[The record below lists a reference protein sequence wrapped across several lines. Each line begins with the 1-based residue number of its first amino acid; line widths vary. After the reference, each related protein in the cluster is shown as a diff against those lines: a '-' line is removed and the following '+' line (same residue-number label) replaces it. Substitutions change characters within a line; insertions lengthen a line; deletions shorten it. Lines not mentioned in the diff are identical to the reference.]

1 MLSVIIRTKNGEPY
15 LLDVLRPLVAAAADG
30 AVRDVVFFDMG
41 SRDGTAMIADAAGA
55 IMQPVPDDSASAT
68 DAALQAA
75 HRADWVLMLDQATVL
90 TSGWLDE
97 AMSFVERQNRIR
109 TPNRMLSAAFRPE
122 HEPELGSTDVK
133 RRATVLFANRV
144 LSVGKL
150 SQGLLTRRVHLR
162 GAGAPRI
169 DWRAPDPS
177 VRLPN
182 LMRLR
187 SCTHL
192 AQPMEPMAQTQSV
205 PAGETVAEAR

>member
-1 MLSVIIRTKNGEPY
+1 M
-15 LLDVLRPLVAAAADG
+15 
-30 AVRDVVFFDMG
+30 
-41 SRDGTAMIADAAGA
+41 
-55 IMQPVPDDSASAT
+55 
-68 DAALQAA
+68 
-75 HRADWVLMLDQATVL
+75 
-90 TSGWLDE
+90 
-97 AMSFVERQNRIR
+97 
-109 TPNRMLSAAFRPE
+109 
-122 HEPELGSTDVK
+122 K

-150 SQGLLTRRVHLR
+150 SQGLLTRRVNLR

-169 DWRAPDPS
+169 DWRAADPS

-192 AQPMEPMAQTQSV
+192 AQPMEPMAQTESG

>member
-1 MLSVIIRTKNGEPY
+1 MLSVIIHTKNGEPY

-30 AVRDVVFFDMG
+30 AVRDVVFFDLG

-55 IMQPVPDDSASAT
+55 IMVPVPKEREKAT
-68 DAALQAA
+68 DVALKSA

-90 TSGWLDE
+90 TAGWLEE

-122 HEPELGSTDVK
+122 HEPELGSADVK
-133 RRATVLFANRV
+133 RRASVVFANRV
-144 LSVGKL
+144 LSVGRL
-150 SQGLLTRRVHLR
+150 SQGLLARRSHLR
-162 GAGAPRI
+162 GVSAPSI
-169 DWRAPDPS
+169 DWRAADPA
-177 VRLPN
+177 VKLPN

-192 AQPMEPMAQTQSV
+192 AQPMEPLEEPENLAT
-205 PAGETVAEAR
+205 GETVAETG